1 MRNSLCT
8 INHKKHN
15 WPGILKHCIGLIVGN
30 FFYSMGFPFFSNSCS
45 IIDGISFPLRLKLS
59 YNIISCCSKL
69 IFYFSQ
75 FFSHKSIEKGRFS
88 SIWLPNNSKSDSIV
102 RWSLGVRIIRMR
114 FSSPSIE
121 LRNLIFQL
129 CKISLS
135 LCTNS
140 NNLSKS

>member
-15 WPGILKHCIGLIVGN
+15 WPGILKHCISLVVGN
-30 FFYSMGFPFFSNSCS
+30 FFYSMRLSLFSNSCS
-45 IIDGISFPLRLKLS
+45 IINGISFPLRLKLS
-59 YNIISCCSKL
+59 YNIISRCSKL
-69 IFYFSQ
+69 IFHFSE
-75 FFSHKSIEKGRFS
+75 FFSHKGIEEGRLSGIWFS
-88 SIWLPNNSKSDSIV
+88 YDSKSDSIV

>member
-1 MRNSLCT
+1 MCNPLRT

-15 WPGILKHCIGLIVGN
+15 RSSIFKHCISLIVGD
-30 FFYSMGFPFFSNSCS
+30 FFYSMSFSFFSNSCS
-45 IIDGISFPLRLKLS
+45 LIDGISFPLRLKLS

-69 IFYFSQ
+69 IFYFSE
-75 FFSHKSIEKGRFS
+75 FFSHKGIEEGRLSGIWFS
-88 SIWLPNNSKSDSIV
+88 YDSKSDSIV

>member
-1 MRNSLCT
+1 MGNPLRT
-8 INHKKHN
+8 VNHKKHN
-15 WPGILKHCIGLIVGN
+15 RSSIFKHCIGLIVGD
-30 FFYSMGFPFFSNSCS
+30 FFYSMRLSLFSNSCS

-59 YNIISCCSKL
+59 YNIISRCSQFILNLSKL
-69 IFYFSQ
+69 FP
-75 FFSHKSIEKGRFS
+75 HKCIEKGRLSCVWFS
-88 SIWLPNNSKSDSIV
+88 YDSKSDSIV
-102 RWSLGVRIIRMR
+102 RWSLGVRIVRMR
-114 FSSPSIE
+114 FFSLSIE